1 MRNPIPKCAKY
12 VDPEKWSLMDIIHEL
27 YLLAYNLAGLCG
39 DNGERLKN
47 LQDDLSEFHI
57 STPQFIGQL
66 PENNG
71 QYSPFRFEIFKDYA
85 DKIEKFVNSVYDF
98 RAKII
103 AATEAL

>member
-1 MRNPIPKCAKY
+1 MSGPNDR
-12 VDPEKWSLMDIIHEL
+12 
-27 YLLAYNLAGLCG
+27 
-39 DNGERLKN
+39 N